1 MIPPLE
7 LPAPVS
13 GPAFYNHFRLGVEV
27 HPVVRLR
34 VQVTEETLAQPL
46 KGNDDIGAATPT
58 LIPTLPALTS

>member
-1 MIPPLE
+1 
-7 LPAPVS
+7 
-13 GPAFYNHFRLGVEV
+13 
-27 HPVVRLR
+27 VVRLR